1 MQTQGTLDALLNNKK
16 IAVWSISPHAT
27 VFEAI
32 QMMADQ
38 NIGSV
43 LVMRDGQLL
52 GVLTERD
59 YTRKVILRGR
69 QSRQTLVEEIM
80 TTPVVTA
87 PSNASIDEVM
97 RMMSER
103 RIRHVP
109 VTEHG
114 SIVGVVSLGDL
125 IKWVIAAQ
133 DSTIIQLESYITGSS
148 YA

>member
-1 MQTQGTLDALLNNKK
+1 MQILGTLDAILRHKN
-16 IAVWSISPHAT
+16 VSVCSISPHAT

-32 QMMADQ
+32 QMMADH

-43 LVMRDGQLL
+43 LVVSDGQLL

-59 YTRKVILRGR
+59 YTRKVILKGR
-69 QSRQTLVEEIM
+69 QSRQTLVNEIM

-87 PSNASIDEVM
+87 PLDCLIDEAL
-97 RMMSER
+97 RLMSEK
-103 RIRHVP
+103 RIRHIP
-109 VTEHG
+109 VVEEG
-114 SIVGVVSLGDL
+114 NVIGVVSLGDL

-133 DSTIIQLESYITGSS
+133 DATISQLESYITGS

>member
-1 MQTQGTLDALLNNKK
+1 MQIQGTLDVLLNNKK
-16 IAVWSISPHAT
+16 TAVWSISPHAT
-27 VFEAI
+27 VYEAI
-32 QMMADQ
+32 QTMADH
-38 NIGSV
+38 NVGSV
-43 LVMRDGQLL
+43 LVMRDGALL

-87 PSNASIDEVM
+87 PINASVDDVM
-97 RMMSER
+97 RVMSEK

-109 VTEHG
+109 VVEDG
-114 SIVGVVSLGDL
+114 VIVGVVSLGDL

-133 DSTIIQLESYITGSS
+133 DSTISQLESYITGS

>member
-125 IKWVIAAQ
+125 IKCQV
-133 DSTIIQLESYITGSS
+133 
-148 YA
+148 

>member
-1 MQTQGTLDALLNNKK
+1 MQIQGTLDVLLNNKK
-16 IAVWSISPHAT
+16 TAVWSISPHAT
-27 VFEAI
+27 VYEAI
-32 QMMADQ
+32 QTMADQ
-38 NIGSV
+38 NVGSV
-43 LVMRDGQLL
+43 LVMRDGALL

-87 PSNASIDEVM
+87 PINASIDDVM
-97 RMMSER
+97 RVMSEK

-109 VTEHG
+109 VVEDG
-114 SIVGVVSLGDL
+114 VIVGVVSLGDL

-133 DSTIIQLESYITGSS
+133 DSTISQLESYITGS